1 MQMTA
6 AEIYESVTNG
16 GTSDFADLVTVLNEN
31 KPWCLIGGLAVNCYV
46 EPVYTVDVD
55 LVVVAANLPQ
65 IEAALVTPFEHS
77 TNAQRSSSKL
87 NIQFTTDSRYQDFLA
102 KAAEREVLG
111 LYIPVTSLEDIIR
124 GKVWAWQDA
133 TPQLSKRKKDELDHP
148 NRRSVST
155 AAVSSSQANRGAT
168 MRSVSH
174 AVAGVLIVA
183 ALILARSP
191 SCFAQADPAS
201 EPAVLAVAKV
211 LPAVVN
217 INTERVVRRT
227 VRDPFEDVYAQFFG
241 YNRIR
246 PRQIRQT
253 LQSLGSGF
261 IIDPGGYIVTNQHVV
276 ERAADLKIHVTTN
289 DGKTYN
295 AHYIAGDDKTD
306 LAFIKIDAQSAFPFI
321 SLDNISPN
329 LLGQTVIVVG
339 NAVGYGSSISRGVLS
354 AVKRNI
360 TVDDT
365 EYKDL
370 VQTDAAINPGN
381 SGGPVIDVSGRLV
394 GIASAKM
401 AFTPQGV
408 PTQGL
413 GFAIPAQVVRE
424 SVNRFKKTARIQP
437 TTKTVP
443 VTEETSTSNAEK
455 LFGMQLQNL
464 SQELSNAL
472 GYAKGRGVLIAAVE
486 PGSPADEAG
495 AERGL
500 VIYRVGKYDVSSVKE
515 VEELLRSVDSGADVE
530 FAVGVI
536 GADGKN
542 RQLANVSLKAR

>member
-1 MQMTA
+1 
-6 AEIYESVTNG
+6 
-16 GTSDFADLVTVLNEN
+16 LTV
-31 KPWCLIGGLAVNCYV
+31 
-46 EPVYTVDVD
+46 
-55 LVVVAANLPQ
+55 
-65 IEAALVTPFEHS
+65 
-77 TNAQRSSSKL
+77 AQS
-87 NIQFTTDSRYQDFLA
+87 A
-102 KAAEREVLG
+102 
-111 LYIPVTSLEDIIR
+111 
-124 GKVWAWQDA
+124 
-133 TPQLSKRKKDELDHP
+133 
-148 NRRSVST
+148 
-155 AAVSSSQANRGAT
+155 
-168 MRSVSH
+168 
-174 AVAGVLIVA
+174 
-183 ALILARSP
+183 

-227 VRDPFEDVYAQFFG
+227 VRDPFEDFYAQFFG

-261 IIDPGGYIVTNQHVV
+261 IIDPSGYIVTNQHVV

-306 LAFIKIDAQSAFPFI
+306 LAFIKIDAQTGFPFI
-321 SLDNISPN
+321 NLDDISPN

-360 TVDDT
+360 TVDDV

-381 SGGPVIDVSGRLV
+381 SGGPVIDLSGRLV

-413 GFAIPAQVVRE
+413 GFAIPAGVVRDG
-424 SVNRFKKTARIQP
+424 VNRFKKTAKIEP
-437 TTKTVP
+437 TTKTP
-443 VTEETSTSNAEK
+443 PATSETSISRAEK

-464 SQELSNAL
+464 SQDLSDAL
-472 GYAKGRGVLIAAVE
+472 GYARARGVLIAAVE
-486 PGSPADEAG
+486 PDSPADEAG
-495 AERGL
+495 IERGL
-500 VIYRVGKYDVSSVKE
+500 AIYRIGKSEVSSIKQ
-515 VEELLRSVDSGADVE
+515 VEELLQAVESGADVE

-536 GADGKN
+536 RADGEN
-542 RQLANVSLKAR
+542 RALATLSLTAR